1 MDTKSAGRALAVG
14 VLAGIVGYILWQTQI
29 GFDTKT
35 DDITTIL
42 ANSASGATAI
52 TIALT
57 LIGVGLVVHAAGLL
71 ATIGTVPGSCE
82 SLGIF
87 CIIASIAVWVTSIGF
102 GVALIEMGERFVAA
116 SAAGDAATAGSIAI
130 AGGFTNAASIGAN
143 SLGGLLAGIGWLS
156 LGLAYKD
163 SDVKGAISF
172 LPLGWVA
179 IAAGVI
185 LLFSTLILNNFVS
198 VESGSQLGGLAFIL
212 ITIWAVSRGLKMSQD
227 G

>member
-52 TIALT
+52 KIALT

-71 ATIGTVPGSCE
+71 ATKGTVSGSCE

-116 SAAGDAATAGSIAI
+116 SAAKPDNTSKQEIAFAA
-130 AGGFTNAASIGAN
+130 F
-143 SLGGLLAGIGWLS
+143 
-156 LGLAYKD
+156 
-163 SDVKGAISF
+163 
-172 LPLGWVA
+172 
-179 IAAGVI
+179 
-185 LLFSTLILNNFVS
+185 LILFALFPTSIRSAQNIS
-198 VESGSQLGGLAFIL
+198 YSS
-212 ITIWAVSRGLKMSQD
+212 
-227 G
+227 